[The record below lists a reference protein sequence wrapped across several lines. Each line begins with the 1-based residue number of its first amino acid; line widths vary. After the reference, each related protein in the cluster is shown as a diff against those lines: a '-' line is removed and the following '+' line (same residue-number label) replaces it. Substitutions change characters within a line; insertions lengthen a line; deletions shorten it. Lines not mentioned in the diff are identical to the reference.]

1 MLTLYTHNTPNGYK
15 VTIALEELGLDYTV
29 ERVNVHEG
37 EQFAPDFVAKNAN
50 SKIPVLSDS
59 ETGVTICES
68 NAILLYLAE
77 KSGQLLPRVAAERAK
92 AMELL
97 FFQAAHIGPMF
108 GQRAHFS
115 LYAPETLPYAIN
127 RYETESARLEQVMD
141 RMLTGDW
148 FLPEY
153 SIVDIAVFGWLYTSV
168 AMGFDIAA
176 APRLAAFYQ
185 RMLDRPAV
193 QKGITIPDVLP
204 SFAPRKILEAAE

>member
-1 MLTLYTHNTPNGYK
+1 MVTLYTHNTPNGYK
-15 VTIALEELGLDYTV
+15 VAVALEELGLDYTV
-29 ERVNVHEG
+29 KRVNVHQG
-37 EQFAPDFVAKNAN
+37 EQFAPDFVAINAN

-59 ETGVTICES
+59 ETGVTIGES

-77 KSGQLLPRVAAERAK
+77 MSGQLLPKGSAERAK

-141 RMLTGDW
+141 TMLTGDW

-176 APRLAAFYQ
+176 TPRLAAFYQ

-193 QKGITIPDVLP
+193 QNGITIPDVLP
-204 SFAPRKILEAAE
+204 SFAPRKTLEAAE